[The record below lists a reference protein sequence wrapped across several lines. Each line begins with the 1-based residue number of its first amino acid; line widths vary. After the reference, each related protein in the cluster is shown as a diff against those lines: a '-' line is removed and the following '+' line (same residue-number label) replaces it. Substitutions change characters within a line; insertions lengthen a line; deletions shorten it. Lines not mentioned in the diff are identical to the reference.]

1 VLAAVAARHDASP
14 FEIALAWLMDLSD
27 LVVPLPGATRVE
39 SVQSIARAG
48 CIALSDE
55 DRAELDRRFPYAA
68 ACRQAASKSRMV
80 AARRRDGDVVI
91 IMGLPAAGKS
101 TLAQSL
107 VTEGYFRLNRDE
119 AGGTLRSLLP
129 ALGRVIESGATRIVL
144 DNTYA
149 SRKSPAEVIQAG
161 ASHGLAVRCVW
172 LSTSIEDAQTNAV
185 GRIVARYGRLP
196 SDDEL
201 ARLRRS
207 DVAAFL
213 PATQFK
219 YRRELEPPD
228 ISEGF
233 SRVDVVPFV
242 RRHDSEFANR
252 AVIVACDD
260 VDELERLAPRLRD
273 FHAAGYRLVGISWR
287 PEIDEGKRSE
297 DDVKAMFG
305 RECERL
311 ASISTSNVV
320 PMRPGRRDAGVASRS
335 PASAWCSSTAIVW
348 IPRSACTLAAA
359 LPTWGWRDV
368 SGSSSAFTA
377 PNAPAGGAF
386 TACRNGCSTP
396 HRDGA
401 EPGTA
406 RGLAASVVRTDV
418 DPASRETTQ
427 ERRST

>member
-1 VLAAVAARHDASP
+1 VWHDHSFLSGVVDYCLANRIPLLAYRPLGGPTRRRKTASDPVLAAIAARHDASP

-27 LVVPLPGATRVE
+27 LAVPLPGATRVE

-48 CIALSDE
+48 RITLSDQ
-55 DRAELDRRFPYAA
+55 DRAELDRRFPHAA
-68 ACRQAASKSRMV
+68 ACRQAAGKTRV
-80 AARRRDGDVVI
+80 AAARRRDGDVVI

-101 TLAQSL
+101 TLARSL
-107 VTEGYFRLNRDE
+107 VTEGYSRLNRDE
-119 AGGTLRSLLP
+119 TGGTLRSLLP

-149 SRKSPAEVIQAG
+149 SRKSRAEVIQAG

-185 GRIVARYGRLP
+185 GRIVTRYGRLP

-201 ARLRRS
+201 TRLRRS

-213 PATQFK
+213 PAAQFK
-219 YRRELEPPD
+219 FRRELEPPD

-242 RRHDSEFANR
+242 RRHDSAFANR

-260 VDELERLAPRLRD
+260 VDDLVRLAPRLRD
-273 FHAAGYRLVGISWR
+273 FHDAGYRLLGVSWR

-297 DDVKAMFG
+297 DNVKAMFG

-311 ASISTSNVV
+311 GFDLDVECCPHAAGPPRCWCRKPLPGLGVV
-320 PMRPGRRDAGVASRS
+320 FV
-335 PASAWCSSTAIVW
+335 
-348 IPRSACTLAAA
+348 
-359 LPTWGWRDV
+359 
-368 SGSSSAFTA
+368 
-377 PNAPAGGAF
+377 
-386 TACRNGCSTP
+386 
-396 HRDGA
+396 HRY
-401 EPGTA
+401 
-406 RGLAASVVRTDV
+406 RL
-418 DPASRETTQ
+418 DPAQCLYLGAGPHDVGFARRLGFKFTTNH
-427 ERRST
+427 RPPST